1 MVVAVGVGIVAG
13 VGFALRRPELFNWP
27 ICYIW
32 VTGLLLAY
40 ILRLLD
46 LGRYVLPPGAHNG
59 DASTEDSLMPGAPA
73 VNEGMFLLFYHAV
86 ILPLLP
92 LRLRIRLGLWPLKED
107 ELPKELPKSF
117 VLYRAGIVPS
127 HLAVAINKGPQFS
140 RAAGPGYVRLKP
152 FERIADVIDL
162 RLQLRSLPTEVVT
175 QDGIPLKTTVSAVFQ
190 VREAGRPLD
199 ESGTL
204 PYPYTPA
211 NIFRLIFADSTNA
224 QEEINWTER
233 LCPMIEGILAA
244 EISKY
249 RIDELFQPSGRGMV
263 QPNPSPLVSIRE
275 NLRSELAMALRST
288 FDHESADGD
297 PIQVLDADFGPL
309 EPPPE
314 VTAQRI
320 DSWSVEWQQR
330 QKKHQAES
338 AAEAIRTRQTQRA
351 ALEEEMIADLS
362 QMLQP
367 LTRNPEITVKEV
379 TLLRLLEALDRIVD
393 EADSMP
399 VRDDGPGEAIR
410 SSDLEELKDMVNQMH
425 RQLRQLSGGGNRP

>member
-1 MVVAVGVGIVAG
+1 MAG
-13 VGFALRRPELFNWP
+13 VVFAWRRPELFNWP

-32 VTGLLLAY
+32 VTGLLLVY
-40 ILRLLD
+40 VLRLLD

-59 DASTEDSLMPGAPA
+59 DSPAEDSLLPGAPA

-92 LRLRIRLGLWPLKED
+92 LRLRIRLGLWPLAED
-107 ELPKELPKSF
+107 EVSKRKLPQSF
-117 VLYRAGIVPS
+117 ALYRAGIVPS

-162 RLQLRSLPTEVVT
+162 RLQLRALPTEVVT
-175 QDGIPLKTTVSAVFQ
+175 QDGITLKTTVSAVFQ

-204 PYPYTPA
+204 PYPYTA
-211 NIFRLIFADSTNA
+211 GNIFRLIFADSTNA
-224 QEEINWTER
+224 EAEIDWTER

-249 RIDELFQPSGRGMV
+249 RIDELFQPSGAATV
-263 QPNPSPLVSIRE
+263 QPSPLPLARIRE
-275 NLRSELAMALRST
+275 NLRAELKTALRST
-288 FDHESADGD
+288 FDHDSPDGE
-297 PIQVLDADFGPL
+297 PIQVIDADFGPL

-314 VTAQRI
+314 VIAQRI
-320 DSWSVEWQQR
+320 DSWSVEWQQL
-330 QKKHQAES
+330 QKQHQAES
-338 AAEAIRTRQTQRA
+338 AAEAIRTRQLRRA
-351 ALEEEMIADLS
+351 TLEEDMIADIS

-367 LTRNPEITVKEV
+367 LTGSPEITVKEV
-379 TLLRLLEALDRIVD
+379 LLLRLLEALDRIVD
-393 EADSMP
+393 EADNLP
-399 VRDDGPGEAIR
+399 TRDGPGEALPP
-410 SSDLEELKDMVNQMH
+410 SDLQELKDMVNQMH
-425 RQLRQLSGGGNRP
+425 RQLRQLRQSPRAGGNRP